1 MLKESFNPLIHK
13 KSLKMSNQPATPEQ
27 AKSFETILTLQ
38 KDLLAARAWRICYI
52 LAGFCLMLSVI
63 LLIFV
68 VTQKKEIVLIRV
80 DNRTGE
86 ADVLSQ
92 LKETSLTQDEAVE
105 KFFSSRYLI
114 LREQYDYFSLQ
125 HDYETV
131 QLFSSDVVQRDYLK
145 LFESIDSPYEM
156 YGQNFNNTIDII
168 SITISPATEPSRL
181 ASIRFRKKISDIAN
195 NKTRERFY
203 TARIVFDFNPERKVP
218 EKFRLANP
226 LGFKVV
232 SYQVSPELTEH

>member
-1 MLKESFNPLIHK
+1 
-13 KSLKMSNQPATPEQ
+13 MSNQPTTLEH
-27 AKSFETILTLQ
+27 AKSFETILSLQ

-52 LAGFCLMLSVI
+52 LAGFCLI
-63 LLIFV
+63 LG
-68 VTQKKEIVLIRV
+68 VTLLTLVLTEEKEIVLIRV

-86 ADVLSQ
+86 AEVLSQ
-92 LKETSLTQDEAVE
+92 LKETSLSQDEAVE

-114 LREQYDYFSLQ
+114 LREQYDYFSLK

-131 QLFSSDVVQRDYLK
+131 QLFSSDVVRREYLK
-145 LFESIDSPYEM
+145 IFEGQDAPHEV
-156 YGQNFNNTIDII
+156 YGQNFNITVDII

-181 ASIRFRKKISDIAN
+181 ASIRFRKKIIDVVN
-195 NKTRERFY
+195 NKTREKFY
-203 TARIVFDFNPERKVP
+203 TARIVFDFDLEKKVS

-232 SYQVSPELTEH
+232 SYQTSPEFTEN